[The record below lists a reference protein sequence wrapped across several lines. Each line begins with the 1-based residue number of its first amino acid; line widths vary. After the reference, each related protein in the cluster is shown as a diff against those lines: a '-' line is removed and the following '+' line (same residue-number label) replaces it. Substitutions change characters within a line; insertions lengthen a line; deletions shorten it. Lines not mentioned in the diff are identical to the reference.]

1 MLRSEKIKGHEILF
15 FDPLPVPNLAEKFFG
30 ALVGVLEQ
38 YGAKKVFVEKWHPD
52 TILPLTRQI
61 LIFKNL
67 SRNAGSVPKE
77 H

>member
-38 YGAKKVFVEKWHPD
+38 YGAKKVFVEK
-52 TILPLTRQI
+52 
-61 LIFKNL
+61 
-67 SRNAGSVPKE
+67 
-77 H
+77 